1 MNRIVTLFL
10 IFIFIV
16 SCVSEQQIV
25 EKKEIKKIEKMSLPA
40 WIYEL
45 PPGDN
50 FIIGIAGKSIY
61 EDQMKDAAKQ
71 MAAVMHSRN
80 RSSYT
85 ISKRAATD
93 KEDYLGGG
101 SAGFNLNVS
110 SSPEETRRIYDS
122 LVTLDEVDYYG
133 YFITL
138 YSDGKA
144 ILSDKFK
151 KRYVANSP
159 KWFENNGLKLDGDI
173 ILSYASTSSS
183 DLITAWENAA
193 EQARFEIAEYLEKN
207 VQSSLTNKNDQIE
220 KKYAIET
227 RRKLSHLKISRSFIT
242 SQLYDNLRS
251 YKVYLE
257 LTAK

>member
-1 MNRIVTLFL
+1 MNRIIFL
-10 IFIFIV
+10 VLMFLMIT
-16 SCVSEQQIV
+16 SCISEQKIV
-25 EKKEIKKIEKMSLPA
+25 EKKEVKKIEKVSLPA
-40 WIYEL
+40 WVYEL
-45 PPGDN
+45 PPGDD

-61 EDQMKDAAKQ
+61 ADQMKDATRQ

-93 KEDYLGGG
+93 KEDYLSGG

-122 LVTLDEVDYYG
+122 LVILDEVDYYG
-133 YFITL
+133 YFLTL

-144 ILSDKFK
+144 TLSDKHK
-151 KRYVANSP
+151 KKYVANLP
-159 KWFENNGLKLDGDI
+159 GWYENDGLKLEGDV

-183 DLITAWENAA
+183 DLISAWENAA
-193 EQARFEIAEYLEKN
+193 EQARFEIAKYLEKN
-207 VQSSLTNKNDQIE
+207 VQISLTNENEQIE

-227 RRKLSHLKISRSFIT
+227 RKKLSHLRINRSYIT

-257 LTAK
+257 ITTR